1 MKTKLHNRYLNSRGL
16 NKEVHHLLGIFQIN
30 EIVDFHSPNIPEYRG
45 RLYLFSLSFKSK
57 TLGVRHWFWSDPGLM
72 SSPSLRHLMTFNVVL
87 TVNTSRSASVCCHT
101 PKRALPYC
109 VFPLGYRREEEGMF
123 RNRAGGTP
131 TTSGWE
137 GVSTCCLHI
146 PAVGR
151 GSERLKLARS
161 STPHS

>member
-1 MKTKLHNRYLNSRGL
+1 MKTKLHNRYVNSRYL
-16 NKEVHHLLGIFQIN
+16 NKEIHKLLGIFQIN
-30 EIVDFHSPNIPEYRG
+30 VIVDFPRISR
-45 RLYLFSLSFKSK
+45 STVSFLPI

-109 VFPLGYRREEEGMF
+109 VFPLGVRREEEGMF

-137 GVSTCCLHI
+137 GVSTCRLHI

-161 STPHS
+161 STLHS